1 MKAVPAGLLP
11 LLEPLLPVV
20 LLWGRLDLDLGC
32 GLFLLLL
39 ELGGC
44 GLLEVALDL
53 GLGLL
58 GLPLPPL
65 LALLLSFFD
74 VGWKRE

>member
-1 MKAVPAGLLP
+1 MEAVPAGLLP
-11 LLEPLLPVV
+11 LLEPLFPVV
-20 LLWGRLDLDLGC
+20 LLWGRLDLDL